1 MLRCGLDLLTAVA
14 EEAETQLGGKPRQ
27 DACGILIELA
37 DDVLSTLGIALSKA
51 LCAAGERMRAD
62 GCL

>member
-27 DACGILIELA
+27 DACSILTELA
-37 DDVLSTLGIALSKA
+37 DDVLSALGVALSKA
-51 LCAAGERMRAD
+51 LCAAGECKRAD